1 MLFHVDPDSATPV
14 YHQLVDQVQHGA
26 ASGVLKPGD
35 LLPPIR
41 SLAEQ
46 LRLNRNTVAKAY
58 GELEHLGVIKMTPGK
73 GSFIQAVGSSMM
85 PKNRR
90 EVLAAKIDAALIAA
104 HQLQIDPAEFSELV
118 RERIV
123 LLSPKPPKNPPV
135 PSKKNPPPSLN
146 ESEGWSPGVD

>member
-1 MLFHVDPDSATPV
+1 MLFHIDSDSATPV

-35 LLPPIR
+35 SLPPIR

-58 GELEHLGVIKMTPGK
+58 GELEHLGVLKLTPGK
-73 GSFIQAVGSSMM
+73 GSFIKPAGSSMT

-90 EVLAAKIDAALIAA
+90 EILAAKIDAALIAA

-118 RERIV
+118 KDRIA
-123 LLSPKPPKNPPV
+123 LLSLKTPKTSAVPPK
-135 PSKKNPPPSLN
+135 KTPPPSLN

>member
-1 MLFHVDPDSATPV
+1 
-14 YHQLVDQVQHGA
+14 
-26 ASGVLKPGD
+26 
-35 LLPPIR
+35 
-41 SLAEQ
+41 
-46 LRLNRNTVAKAY
+46 
-58 GELEHLGVIKMTPGK
+58 MTPGK
-73 GSFIQAVGSSMM
+73 GSFIKPAGSSMT

-118 RERIV
+118 KDRIT
-123 LLSPKPPKNPPV
+123 LLSPKTPKNPPV